1 MSMHEWGRVP
11 CPTRNST
18 SLFYPDV
25 GGNVSL
31 IEEQMFSTPTFGIQ
45 RIFGMLISPQKSL
58 KFGANVSQ
66 HAWQAVLH
74 SEIQVEL
81 D

>member
-1 MSMHEWGRVP
+1 MSMHEWSGVP

-18 SLFYPDV
+18 PLFYPDV

-31 IEEQMFSTPTFGIQ
+31 IEEQMFPTPIFGIQ
-45 RIFGMLISPQKSL
+45 RIFAMLISPPKSL

-74 SEIQVEL
+74 SEMQVEQ